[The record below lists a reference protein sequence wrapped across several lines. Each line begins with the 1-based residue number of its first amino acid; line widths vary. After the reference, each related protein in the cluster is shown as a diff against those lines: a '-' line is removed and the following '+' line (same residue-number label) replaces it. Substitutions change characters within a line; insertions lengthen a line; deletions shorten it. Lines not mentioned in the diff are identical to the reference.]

1 MKVVILAGGLG
12 TRISEETSF
21 LPKPMIRI
29 GDDPILV
36 HILRHY
42 AHYKHDDFIVA
53 LGYKG
58 YVIKEYFTN
67 YALHTSNVSINL
79 KTNKINYETK
89 APQNWNVELV
99 DTGDSTLTGGR
110 VKRLQSR
117 LNETFMLTYG
127 DGLSDV
133 NLNDLLAFHRSHGR
147 LATVTAVAPPGR
159 YGILEISDSNLVNG
173 FIEKPQGF
181 GSEINGGF
189 FVFEPG
195 VIDLIG
201 GDDEPLEEGLLP
213 KLSKLGELK
222 AFRHSG
228 FWQSMDT
235 LRDKRYLES
244 LILQGNPPWIPRP

>member
-12 TRISEETSF
+12 TRISEETSS

-29 GDDPILV
+29 GSDPILV
-36 HILRHY
+36 HILRHFAQY
-42 AHYKHDDFIVA
+42 NHKDFIIA

-58 YVIKEYFTN
+58 YVIKEYFKN
-67 YALHTSNVSINL
+67 YSLHTSNVLINL
-79 KTNKINYETK
+79 STNSIEYETNDST
-89 APQNWNVELV
+89 NWNLELV
-99 DTGDSTLTGGR
+99 DTGDLTLTGGR
-110 VKRLQSR
+110 VKRLRSR
-117 LNETFMLTYG
+117 LSETFMLTYG

-133 NLNDLLAFHRSHGR
+133 NLDELLTFHKSHGK
-147 LATVTAVAPPGR
+147 LATVTAVSPPGR
-159 YGILEISDSNLVNG
+159 YGILEIDDSNSVNG
-173 FIEKPQGF
+173 FLEKPKGF
-181 GSEINGGF
+181 GSEINAGF

-195 VIDLIG
+195 IFDLID

-213 KLSKLGELK
+213 KLSNLGELF

-244 LILQGNPPWIPRP
+244 LIESGNPPWIPK

>member
-12 TRISEETSF
+12 TRISEETSS

-29 GDDPILV
+29 GSDPILV

-42 AHYKHDDFIVA
+42 AHYNHEDFIVA

-58 YVIKEYFTN
+58 YVIKEYFKN
-67 YALHTSNVSINL
+67 FALHTSNVLINL
-79 KTNKINYETK
+79 STGKVNYETNTST
-89 APQNWNVELV
+89 NWKIELV
-99 DTGDSTLTGGR
+99 DTGESTLTGGR

-127 DGLSDV
+127 DGLSNV
-133 NLNDLLAFHRSHGR
+133 NLDKLLTFHKSHGK

-159 YGILEISDSNLVNG
+159 YGILEIDDSNSVNG
-173 FIEKPQGF
+173 FLEKPTGF

-195 VIDLIG
+195 IFDLIE

-213 KLSKLGELK
+213 KLSKLGELS

-235 LRDKRYLES
+235 LRDKRYLET
-244 LILQGNPPWIPRP
+244 LIESGNHPWLIR

>member
-29 GDDPILV
+29 GNDPILV

-67 YALHTSNVSINL
+67 YALHTSNVSIDL
-79 KTNKINYETK
+79 KRNKIHYETK
-89 APQNWNVELV
+89 VPQNWNVELV

-147 LATVTAVAPPGR
+147 LTGVEIQNFFRRR
-159 YGILEISDSNLVNG
+159 YPKNSRFLRSRNPRRI
-173 FIEKPQGF
+173 
-181 GSEINGGF
+181 
-189 FVFEPG
+189 
-195 VIDLIG
+195 
-201 GDDEPLEEGLLP
+201 PLE
-213 KLSKLGELK
+213 
-222 AFRHSG
+222 
-228 FWQSMDT
+228 
-235 LRDKRYLES
+235 Y
-244 LILQGNPPWIPRP
+244 